1 MSASQGTE
9 DAGVMVARRGH
20 RNNRMARRGHSLQ
33 SPSVG
38 DVRGLGLLAEIKLR
52 PGQRVYTWDS
62 RRVTGRRLMV
72 TRLQKWGNSQG
83 VRFPKTVL
91 DEARLKVGDDVS
103 LLVRGGKIIVE
114 PARKV
119 RGRFRLKA
127 LVSRMPHDY
136 RPEELDWGGP
146 VGRETW

>member
-1 MSASQGTE
+1 
-9 DAGVMVARRGH
+9 
-20 RNNRMARRGHSLQ
+20 
-33 SPSVG
+33 
-38 DVRGLGLLAEIKLR
+38 
-52 PGQRVYTWDS
+52 
-62 RRVTGRRLMV
+62 MV

-119 RGRFRLKA
+119 RRRFRLKA
-127 LVSRMPHDY
+127 LVSRMPHDH